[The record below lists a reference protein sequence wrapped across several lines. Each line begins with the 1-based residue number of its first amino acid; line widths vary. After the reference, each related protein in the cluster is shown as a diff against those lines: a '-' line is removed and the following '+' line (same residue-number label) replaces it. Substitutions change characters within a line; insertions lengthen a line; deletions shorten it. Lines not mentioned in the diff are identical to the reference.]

1 MLVPFWSL
9 RRSRLRS
16 KGWKKKPK
24 RLGTPGLKWRC
35 FLFGMIFQMEN
46 DRKWR
51 STAKVPRK
59 PQAWWRKAP
68 PRWVFDNGLGMEGG
82 GVDVTSLDHA
92 VVAKCSEPWW
102 CYLWIIQTGNQLR
115 SFGRSLRG
123 VSCAMM
129 AWDYWLLL
137 VGALEYFSL
146 SLSLSL
152 YIFHPFPS
160 YFLWSSPFCRY
171 FAMAHCNHRHPKKSV
186 TGFNRGGLGW
196 IRQEPHSG
204 GHRMSPGRRRHNTQ
218 FIHLVESWQ
227 SFF

>member
-51 STAKVPRK
+51 STAAVPRK

-146 SLSLSL
+146 SLSLSI
-152 YIFHPFPS
+152 YSTHFHPI
-160 YFLWSSPFCRY
+160 FCDHLH
-171 FAMAHCNHRHPKKSV
+171 FADILPWRIATTGTQKNQWPVSIVEALDEFGKNLTQAV
-186 TGFNRGGLGW
+186 TGC
-196 IRQEPHSG
+196 
-204 GHRMSPGRRRHNTQ
+204 HRVDEDTIHNSS
-218 FIHLVESWQ
+218 I
-227 SFF
+227 